1 MGNHATDGPVE
12 DLGRS
17 AVVEGTG
24 RFGVH
29 NVTFMEEVV
38 VAQLDL

>member
-1 MGNHATDGPVE
+1 MGNHTANRPVE
-12 DLGRS
+12 DLGGG
-17 AVVEGTG
+17 AVVEGA
-24 RFGVH
+24 RLFGVH